1 MRTRI
6 GGWLAVLAL
15 AGACCFGQT
24 VRVDG
29 AGHVFVSYG
38 GMDVFAGDSLLLMD
52 EKWGALDAV
61 LREKPVVKRTMGEV
75 VATYTSKLGTVTR
88 TVSFGPP
95 VAIRWEIELGADPKG
110 RNLELTVRIP
120 AEAFGDLPA
129 TGKTHDVQ
137 RSDKELALA
146 GFAGT
151 WTLDASGSTGAWSF
165 DDMRSAEWAKCFRLR
180 FAPAYDPEKGYKGTA
195 SLAFRAAPSES
206 SAFLALDVAAVGNRG
221 LRDEVAEDGK
231 GGWTDQGE
239 NDLRALLPG
248 RHEFFGMPFVV
259 GDKAVILRGAERP
272 AFPAESPAIAV
283 GAKVERIGFLETAAW
298 NAQRGDVVAE
308 YVVAYADGTE
318 ARMPLRYGFEV
329 NDWWGAAEPT
339 IARLAW
345 EGTNGQAQV
354 GVFYVVWRNPQPEN
368 EVRSVQVRSANSASV
383 PVLLAATAVRADGL
397 SKEQTALLDRV
408 YADRSATEVDM
419 TGWFPCPIAWRDG
432 IEPGSALDASFLN
445 ESPAGQRGFLKVADG
460 HFVFA
465 DRPGEKVRFWGTN
478 AALRGP
484 FPVQEDAPG
493 IARCLARQGVNLVR
507 LHLYAIYE
515 DTLIAPDGSLNP
527 EALDRMEFLIAELK
541 KNGVYCY
548 MDLNDGMLFSRLVGR
563 ALPSEK
569 LKLAALF
576 DEELIEATQKLAR
589 QLFTHRNPHT
599 GLRLCDDP
607 AIAMYEITNENSMT
621 MAWGDLRSRI
631 PSPYYEQ
638 LEGRWQQWLEKQGLP
653 KRELPKTLGEDGP
666 EGRRFAAEMQKAYLE
681 RMKAFLV
688 ELGVKAPICGTNITF
703 TLGDLWASENMDY
716 MNDHAYA
723 AHPNVSARPMTYSNQ
738 SAVREGI
745 ASLSIIPS
753 FARAKLK
760 GKPLV
765 ASEWNYCFPNDYR
778 CEGLPF
784 MTAFMSYQDWDAS
797 LFYCATGSF
806 DSGTWLRFRDKPGIL
821 VHSQQTDPATWGLSQ
836 VCALAY
842 RRGDI
847 GVARRTIS
855 VQYGRERVWR
865 NEPVVDRMPFLAG
878 LGRVETELTETT
890 PETWPMQVNK
900 DQTGEERYRDAVARL
915 GDTAC
920 TDTVLVT
927 DTGEIRRDTQRDV
940 LVVNT
945 ARTQMAT
952 GNLPALVDTPE
963 VMANLGLDVWT
974 PFATVAATSLDG
986 KPLATSGRVLIAT
999 VGNAR
1004 NADTKC
1010 VHGEL
1015 HDMGKGPVLAE
1026 PVCGKLHWR
1035 VQNPQGVAVYAL
1047 DPLSGTRKAKL
1058 VTTIADGEARFSI
1071 GNQATMYYELVRE

>member
-1 MRTRI
+1 MRTGI
-6 GGWLAVLAL
+6 GGWLVALVLA
-15 AGACCFGQT
+15 GTCCLGQT
-24 VRVDG
+24 ARVDG
-29 AGHVFVSYG
+29 AGHVAVSYG
-38 GMDVFAGDSLLLMD
+38 GLDVFTGDSFLLMD
-52 EKWGALDAV
+52 EQWHALDAT
-61 LREKPVVKRTMGEV
+61 LREKPQLKRTTNEV
-75 VATYTSKLGTVTR
+75 VAVYASKLGKVTR

-110 RNLELTVRIP
+110 KNVELTVRVP
-120 AEAFGDLPA
+120 TEAFGDMPV

-137 RSDKELALA
+137 RSEKELVLK
-146 GFAGT
+146 GFAGN
-151 WTLDASGSTGAWSF
+151 WTLDVSGSTGAWSF
-165 DDMRSAEWAKCFRLR
+165 DDMRTVEWAKAFRLR
-180 FAPAYDPEKGYKGTA
+180 FAPAYDPATGYRGTA
-195 SLAFRAAPSES
+195 SIVFQATPSES
-206 SAFLALDVAAVGNRG
+206 AAFLPLDVAAAGNRG

-239 NDLRALLPG
+239 NDLRTFVPS
-248 RHEFFGMPFVV
+248 RHEFLGMPFVV
-259 GDKAVILRGAERP
+259 GDKAVILRGKERS
-272 AFPAESPAIAV
+272 AFPLESPAIAV
-283 GAKVERIGFLETAAW
+283 GAKVERIAFLETAAW
-298 NAQRGDVVAE
+298 NAQRGEVVAE

-318 ARMPLRYGFEV
+318 AKMPLRYGFEV
-329 NDWWGAAEPT
+329 NDWWGATEPS

-345 EGTNGQAQV
+345 EGSNGQTQV
-354 GVFYVVWRNPQPEN
+354 GVFCVVWRNSQPDR
-368 EVRSVQVRSANSASV
+368 EVKSVQVRSLDSASV
-383 PVLLAATAVRADGL
+383 PVLLAATAVRAEGL

-419 TGWFPCPIAWRDG
+419 SGWFPCPIAWRDG

-445 ESPAGQRGFLKVADG
+445 ERPAGQHGFLKVADG
-460 HFVFA
+460 HFVFT
-465 DRPGEKVRFWGTN
+465 DQPGQKVRFWGTN

-507 LHLYAIYE
+507 LHLYAVYE
-515 DTLIAPDGSLNP
+515 DTLIAPDGGLNP
-527 EALDRMEFLIAELK
+527 EALDRMEFFIAELK

-563 ALPSEK
+563 QLPSEK
-569 LKLAALF
+569 LKLAALY
-576 DEELIEATQKLAR
+576 DEELIQATQKLAR
-589 QLFTHRNPHT
+589 EFFTHRNPHT
-599 GLRLCDDP
+599 GLRICDDP

-638 LEGRWQQWLEKQGLP
+638 LAGLWQQWLEKQGLP
-653 KRELPKTLGEDGP
+653 ERDLPRTLGEDGP
-666 EGRRFAAEMQKAYLE
+666 DGRRFGAEVQRAYLE

-703 TLGDLWASENMDY
+703 TLGDLWASESMDY

-738 SAVREGI
+738 SAVRGGI
-745 ASLSIIPS
+745 GSLSIIPS
-753 FARAKLK
+753 FARAKVK
-760 GKPLV
+760 GKPVV

-784 MTAFMSYQDWDAS
+784 MTAFLCYQDWDAS

-836 VCALAY
+836 ICALAY

-847 GVARRTIS
+847 GVARRTIA
-855 VQYGRERVWR
+855 VQYGRERVWQ
-865 NEPVVDRMPFLAG
+865 NDSVVDRLAFLAG
-878 LGRVETELTETT
+878 LGRVETELTDTT
-890 PETWPMQVNK
+890 PDTWPMQLAK
-900 DQTGEERYRDAVARL
+900 DQTSEERYRDAVARL
-915 GDTAC
+915 DDTNC

-945 ARTQMAT
+945 PRTQMAT
-952 GNLPALVDTPE
+952 GNLPALVDTPDA
-963 VMANLGLDVWT
+963 MANLGLDMWT

-986 KPLATSGRVLIAT
+986 KPLAESGRVLLAA

-1010 VHGEL
+1010 LHGEL
-1015 HDMGKGPVLAE
+1015 LDMGKGPVLAE
-1026 PVCGKLHWR
+1026 PVCGELHWR
-1035 VQNPQGVAVYAL
+1035 VQNPQGVTVYAL
-1047 DPLSGTRKAKL
+1047 DPLSGTRKAKMNTT
-1058 VTTIADGEARFSI
+1058 VTGGEARFAI